1 MRISNRKS
9 VLILVSLAV
18 LVAIAALNL
27 DLKKEQFS
35 LPAKV
40 DFNFHVRP
48 ILVQKCFLCHGPDS
62 SSRKGGLRLD
72 TREGA
77 TALLKSGNYAINAD
91 HPDVSELI
99 SRIEHKDPDMVM
111 PPPDSKMLLTE
122 KEKAILA
129 KWIRQ
134 GAEWKPYWAFI
145 LPDTSVFEKVKNI
158 TSNPVDFFV
167 AEQLEQN
174 DLAPSKEADKNTL
187 IRRASYLLTG
197 LPPSMEAI
205 EQFTGDQ
212 SPDAY
217 EKMIDRYIGSK
228 FFGERWARH
237 WMDVVRYAETKGHEF
252 DYTISGAWRY
262 RDYLIRAF
270 NDDIGYDRMVK
281 EQLAGDLTEQP
292 RRNPQTGANE
302 SHLGT
307 VFLTMA
313 EGLHSPVD
321 IRQDEAD
328 RIDNMIDVTSKA
340 FQSLTV
346 SCARCHDHKF
356 DPIPT
361 RDYYSLFG
369 VMESTRFSQVSATT
383 GIADEKRISEMEVIK
398 DKERKALAAAWIA
411 GNKLSP
417 EHAGYF
423 QTVSPAPVTNG
434 SAYKIIGDFRK
445 SNIGDWKADGLAFN
459 KKTTLGDP
467 VFDPQTKKL
476 LYLDEGRASSRVN
489 GSGIFGALRS
499 PDFIITDDSI
509 AVRVAGSNALIRII
523 IENFQLIQD
532 PIYGG
537 IERKVNSKEW
547 KTIVIDVSQWKGR
560 NAYIEIMPGSFSQ
573 HVYHLPEGSY
583 ADVSYV
589 ISFTGKLPNL
599 NSYQNTQRPTV
610 AQAINHWQSGDYS
623 PQDISV
629 LNQNIQKGLLKK
641 DLLDIGEFKQRE
653 TANRNI
659 DERQD
664 FFSGVYDGFA
674 INSPVFIRGNYKETS
689 ADRIPR
695 HFFSALNMGD
705 SAFQSA
711 GSGRMELAESIVS
724 PKNPLTSRVMVNRLW
739 HYLFGKGIVE
749 TVDNFGLQG
758 KLPTNVELLDYLAIR
773 FQKDNWSVKKMIKLI
788 VLSKTFRRSVESTAD
803 IRKKDP
809 ANLFLAHFPVLRLE
823 AEAIRDGL
831 LMASGRL
838 DTSMY
843 GPSIPVHLTSFMN
856 GRGKPDTSGPVD
868 GSGRRSIY
876 QEVRRNFL
884 EPMMLTFDRP
894 IPFSAFGK
902 RNVTNVPSQSLFMM
916 NDPFVM
922 EQAELMAK
930 KLISKKSK
938 SEDER
943 IQLAYRT
950 AFSRSAS
957 DDEIKN
963 AKAFLQ
969 KLLQIHKVS
978 KEDMMNNIEIWKD
991 YCHSLFNLKE
1001 FIFLT

>member
-1 MRISNRKS
+1 MRISNQKS
-9 VLILVSLAV
+9 VLILLSLAA
-18 LVAIAALNL
+18 LVAIAVLNL
-27 DLKKEQFS
+27 DFKKEQFN

-91 HPDVSELI
+91 HPDVSELL
-99 SRIEHKDPDMVM
+99 SRIEHKDPDMIM

-145 LPDTSVFEKVKNI
+145 APDTTVYDKVKGI
-158 TSNPVDFFV
+158 ASNPVDFFIQ
-167 AEQLEQN
+167 EQIDQN
-174 DLAPSKEADKNTL
+174 DLTPSDEADKNTL

-197 LPPSMEAI
+197 LPPSIEAI
-205 EQFTGDQ
+205 DQFSNDQ
-212 SPDAY
+212 SADAY
-217 EKMIDRYIGSK
+217 EKMIDRYLNSK
-228 FFGERWARH
+228 SFGERWARH

-252 DYTISGAWRY
+252 DYTIAGAWRY

-270 NDDIGYDRMVK
+270 NDDIGYDRLVK
-281 EQLAGDLTEQP
+281 EQLAGDLIEQP

-307 VFLTMA
+307 VFLTMG

-328 RIDNMIDVTSKA
+328 RIDAMIDVTTKS

-361 RDYYSLFG
+361 KDYYSLFG
-369 VMESTRFSQVSATT
+369 VMESTRFSPVSATT
-383 GIADEKRISEMEVIK
+383 GIADEKRIGELEVSK
-398 DKERKALAAAWIA
+398 DKERNALAAAWIA
-411 GNKLSP
+411 ENKLSVA
-417 EHAGYF
+417 HAGYF
-423 QTVSPAPVTNG
+423 QTVNPIPGKTPAYTM
-434 SAYKIIGDFRK
+434 IGDFRK
-445 SNIGDWKADGLAFN
+445 NNIGNWKADGLAFN
-459 KKTTLGDP
+459 YKTTLGNP
-467 VFDPQTKKL
+467 IFDPQAKKL
-476 LYLDEGRASSRVN
+476 LYLDEGKASSRVN
-489 GSGIFGALRS
+489 GTNIFGVLRS
-499 PDFIITDDSI
+499 PNFTITEDSI
-509 AVRVAGSNALIRII
+509 AIRALGNNALARII
-523 IENFQLIQD
+523 IDNFQLIQD

-537 IERKVNSKEW
+537 IQRHINDTEW
-547 KTIVIDVSQWKGR
+547 KNIVFDVSSWKGH
-560 NAYIEIMPGSFSQ
+560 NAYIEIIPGKYES
-573 HVYHLPEGSY
+573 HVYKQP
-583 ADVSYV
+583 ADSYV
-589 ISFTGKLPNL
+589 EVKYAISFNGKIPNL
-599 NSYQNTQRPTV
+599 NEYAITEKPTLI
-610 AQAINHWQSGDYS
+610 QAINHWQAGDYS
-623 PQDISV
+623 EPDILV
-629 LNQNIQKGLLKK
+629 INQNIKKGVLKK
-641 DLLDIGEFKQRE
+641 EQLDISEFKEQE
-653 TANRNI
+653 TANKNTQ
-659 DERQD
+659 DQD
-664 FFSGVYDGFA
+664 FYSGVYDGFA

-689 ADRIPR
+689 AERIPR
-695 HFFSALNMGD
+695 HFFSALNMAEP
-705 SAFQSA
+705 AFQSA
-711 GSGRMELAESIVS
+711 GSGRMELAESILN
-724 PKNPLTSRVMVNRLW
+724 PQNPLTSRVMVNRIW

-758 KLPTNVELLDYLAIR
+758 KLPTNIELLDYLAIR

-788 VLSKTFRRSVESTAD
+788 VLSKTFRRSVESSEDA
-803 IRKKDP
+803 RKKDP
-809 ANLFLAHFPVLRLE
+809 ANLYLAHFPILRLE

-916 NDPFVM
+916 NDPFVVG
-922 EQAELMAK
+922 QAELMAK
-930 KLISKKSK
+930 KLISQKDKT
-938 SEDER
+938 EDER

-957 DDEIKN
+957 EDEIKK

-978 KEDMMNNIEIWKD
+978 KEDLMNSIEIWKD

>member
-1 MRISNRKS
+1 MGISNKKS
-9 VLILVSLAV
+9 ALILLSLAA
-18 LVAIAALNL
+18 LVAIAVLNL
-27 DLKKEQFS
+27 DLKKEKFN

-62 SSRKGGLRLD
+62 SSRKAGLRLD

-91 HPDVSELI
+91 HPDISELI

-122 KEKAILA
+122 KEKAILT
-129 KWIRQ
+129 KWVKQ

-145 LPDTSVFEKVKNI
+145 VPDTTVFDKVKNI
-158 TSNPVDFFV
+158 ASNPVDFFIE
-167 AEQLEQN
+167 EQLNEN
-174 DLAPSKEADKNTL
+174 DLSASAEADKNTL
-187 IRRASYLLTG
+187 IRRVSYLLTG
-197 LPPSMEAI
+197 LPPSIEAI
-205 EQFTGDQ
+205 EQFTRDQ

-252 DYTISGAWRY
+252 DYAISGAWRY

-270 NDDIGYDRMVK
+270 NDDIGYDQMVK
-281 EQLAGDLTEQP
+281 EQLAGDLIEQP
-292 RRNPQTGANE
+292 RRNPETGANE

-307 VFLTMA
+307 VFLTMG

-361 RDYYSLFG
+361 KDYYSLFG
-369 VMESTRFSQVSATT
+369 VMESTRFSPVSATS
-383 GIADEKRISEMEVIK
+383 GIADEKRISELEESQN
-398 DKERKALAAAWIA
+398 KERRAMAAAWIA
-411 GNKLSP
+411 DNKLSAV
-417 EHAGYF
+417 HAGYF
-423 QTVSPAPVTNG
+423 QTINPAPATTDP
-434 SAYKIIGDFRK
+434 AYTMIGDFRK
-445 SNIGDWKADGLAFN
+445 RNIGNWKADGLAFSN
-459 KKTTLGDP
+459 KTTLGNP

-476 LYLDEGRASSRVN
+476 LYLDEGKASSRVN
-489 GSGIFGALRS
+489 GTNIFGVLRS
-499 PDFIITDDSI
+499 PNFTIANDSI
-509 AVRVAGSNALIRII
+509 AIRILGNNAFARII
-523 IENFQLIQD
+523 IDNFQLIQY

-537 IERKVNSKEW
+537 IQRQINSKEW
-547 KTIVIDVSQWKGR
+547 NNIVFDVSSWKGH
-560 NAYIEIMPGSFSQ
+560 NAYIEIIPGIYES
-573 HVYHLPEGSY
+573 HVYKQP
-583 ADVSYV
+583 ADSYV
-589 ISFTGKLPNL
+589 EVKYAISYDGKLPNL
-599 NSYQNTQRPTV
+599 NEYEKLEKPTLIE
-610 AQAINHWQSGDYS
+610 AINHWQTGEYS
-623 PQDISV
+623 EPDIITINQNIKKGILKKELLDISAFKEWDTAS
-629 LNQNIQKGLLKK
+629 NNIQKG
-641 DLLDIGEFKQRE
+641 
-653 TANRNI
+653 
-659 DERQD
+659 QD

-674 INSPVFIRGNYKETS
+674 INSPVFIRGNYKELS

-705 SAFQSA
+705 AAFQSA
-711 GSGRMELAESIVS
+711 GSGRMELAESILN
-724 PKNPLTSRVMVNRLW
+724 PKNPLTARVMVNRIW
-739 HYLFGKGIVE
+739 QHLFGKGIVE

-758 KLPTNVELLDYLAIR
+758 KLPTNIELLDYLAIR

-788 VLSKTFRRSVESTAD
+788 VLSKTFRRSAEASEDV
-803 IRKKDP
+803 RKKDP
-809 ANLFLAHFPVLRLE
+809 ADLYLAHFPILRLE

-884 EPMMLTFDRP
+884 DPMMLTFDRP

-902 RNVTNVPSQSLFMM
+902 RNVTNVPAQSLFMM
-916 NDPFVM
+916 NDPFVV
-922 EQAELMAK
+922 EQAALMAK
-930 KLISKKSK
+930 KLVSQKSK
-938 SEDER
+938 TEEEQ
-943 IQLAYRT
+943 IQLAYKI

-957 DDEIKN
+957 EEEIKK
-963 AKAFLQ
+963 AKEFLQ
-969 KLLQIHKVS
+969 KLLQIHKV
-978 KEDMMNNIEIWKD
+978 KGNIMSNIDVWKD